1 MPLGPGGVMADRARE
16 QQTAARQLA
25 LHATG
30 LQVIR
35 ALAAAQIRVVLI
47 KGAAVSTRLYD
58 ARDTR
63 LQGDVDLLIDPAQDP
78 QAQQVLRELGFVD
91 MLAGARSSE
100 RAAHAITWQRGQPLP
115 GTVDLHT
122 SLYWTRADPARTW
135 RELSRDTTRI
145 QIAGQSIEVLSDS
158 AQAFV
163 IAAHAVQHVDSPK
176 GRQDLARALISYD
189 QQTWRAASALAARLD
204 ARAALGAGLRLHPD
218 GARLADTLG
227 LDAQPTAEM
236 RLRLAGAHPVAAG
249 VLRFAEAMTISQK
262 VRLLYHELAPSPAF
276 MRIWHPLARRGNAGL
291 MLAYAYRPLSLARD
305 LPDAL
310 EASRRAQHP
319 QPHHHHH
326 HHLLGSARRALTLGR
341 WQAALWTLTAL
352 QTSRRQLRQLPIP
365 DIRLSPPAPAVLAHQ
380 RTTTITLRLARAT
393 CLQAAL
399 VRQTI
404 HAAANDPRELI
415 IAVNGSSKH
424 FQAHAWLQGD
434 PHPHEFVELIRYP
447 PLTSPP
453 AN

>member
-1 MPLGPGGVMADRARE
+1 MAERTRDR
-16 QQTAARQLA
+16 QTAARQLA

-35 ALAAAQIRVVLI
+35 ALAAAQIRAILI
-47 KGAAVSTRLYD
+47 KGAAIGTRLYD
-58 ARDTR
+58 APDSR
-63 LQGDVDLLIDPAQDP
+63 LQGDVDLLIDPTQDA

-91 MLAGARSSE
+91 TLAGARSSE
-100 RAAHAITWQRGQPLP
+100 RAAHAITWQRRQPLP

-122 SLYWTRADPARTW
+122 SLYWTRADPARSW
-135 RELSRDTTRI
+135 RELSRETTQI
-145 QIAGQSIEVLSDS
+145 QIAGEPIEVLSDS

-176 GRQDLARALISYD
+176 ARQDLARALVTYD
-189 QQTWRAASALAARLD
+189 QQTWQAAGALAARLD
-204 ARAALGAGLRLHPD
+204 AGAVLGAGLRLHPD

-227 LDAQPTAEM
+227 LDAQPTALM
-236 RLRLAGAHPVAAG
+236 RLRLAGAHPVSAG
-249 VLRFAEAMTISQK
+249 VLRFAEAPTIGQK
-262 VRLLYHELAPSPAF
+262 VRLIYHELAPSPAF

-310 EASRRAQHP
+310 EASRRAQYP
-319 QPHHHHH
+319 QPHH

-341 WQAALWTLTAL
+341 WRAALWTLTAL
-352 QTSRRQLRQLPIP
+352 RTGRRQLRQRPIRE
-365 DIRLSPPAPAVLAHQ
+365 IRLPPPPPAVLAHQ

-399 VRQTI
+399 VRQTV

-434 PHPHEFVELIRYP
+434 PHPRDFVELIRYP
-447 PLTSPP
+447 PRPSPP
-453 AN
+453 